1 MKKKLF
7 FSKYHGLGNDFVLM
21 NFLDMDIDIHF
32 IKQHAVKLC
41 DRRYG
46 IGADGVILL
55 LPSNKCHFKMVIIN
69 SDGTEPEM
77 CGNGVRCLAHFVKD
91 LNLFKENDVVFE
103 TLAGEIFTSIVDYS
117 MSPESLIKVN
127 MGAPKAVSTDSK
139 VLLSFKKLLLDE
151 VSLDLCC
158 VSMGNPHAVCFV
170 NQLSDVNLEKVG
182 KSLQDHKAFPN
193 GVNFEVAEIVSKKQI
208 KVQVW
213 ERGVGLTLACGTGAC
228 ATFFAALKQGLV
240 EPTVEMVLPGGS
252 LTCSCLEETNE
263 LLMTGSSRFVFSGNI
278 SL

>member
-1 MKKKLF
+1 MKKKMF
-7 FSKYHGLGNDFVLM
+7 FSKYHGLGNDFILV
-21 NFLDMDIDIHF
+21 NSLDTDIDIKL
-32 IKQHAVKLC
+32 IKQHVTKLC

-46 IGADGVILL
+46 IGADGVVLL
-55 LPSNKCHFKMVIIN
+55 LPSDKCDLRMVIIN

-77 CGNGVRCLAHFVKD
+77 CGNGMRCIAHFVQD
-91 LNLFKENDVVFE
+91 FTLFKGKDVVFE
-103 TLAGEIFTSIVDYS
+103 TLAGDIYTSVVQHS
-117 MSPESLIKVN
+117 MFSESLIKVN
-127 MGAPKAVSTDSK
+127 MGSPKAVSSDSK
-139 VLLSFKKLLLDE
+139 AFLSFKQLFVDE

-170 NQLSDVNLEKVG
+170 NQLSDINLEKVG
-182 KSLQDHKAFPN
+182 KFLQEHDAFPN
-193 GVNFEVAEIVSKKQI
+193 GVNFEIAEIISRNQI

-240 EPTVEMVLPGGS
+240 ETTAEMVLPGGS
-252 LTCSCLEETNE
+252 LTCSFLEETNE
-263 LLMTGSSRFVFSGNI
+263 ILMTGASRFVFTGKI